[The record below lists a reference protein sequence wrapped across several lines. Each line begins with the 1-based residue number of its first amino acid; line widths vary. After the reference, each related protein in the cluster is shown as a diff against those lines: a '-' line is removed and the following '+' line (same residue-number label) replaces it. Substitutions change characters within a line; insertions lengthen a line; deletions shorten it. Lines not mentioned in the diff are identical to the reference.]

1 MGLQFYFGASG
12 AGKSRQLHKDI
23 VRWAGREP
31 ERNFLFLVPDQF
43 TMQTQ
48 VDLVNASDCGG
59 IMNIDVLSFG
69 RLSHRIFEETGYG
82 SKPVLD
88 DTGKSLVLR
97 KVAASL
103 QEQMPVIGKNLNKI
117 GYIHEVKSAIS
128 EFMQYGISAS
138 QVGELSEFAKGRGAL
153 HYKLKDLEVIYK
165 GFADYIRE
173 RFITT
178 EETLGLLTGAV
189 GKSEIIKGSVIV
201 FDGFTGF
208 TPIQYRLIQE
218 LFGLAERVIVSI
230 TIDGRENPFQTGGEQ
245 ELFYL
250 SKKTAGDLCR
260 LYRESRGKRG
270 GGEREKD
277 VYLMANPLP
286 RFRDNQEMAYLEKS
300 LFRYPLRP
308 YRGIEGHSGEP
319 AGSSESEDLQKDKR
333 ENMQSIR
340 LMEALNPAGEVRQVC
355 IQIKKLVL
363 EEDYCYRDIAVV
375 AGDLET
381 YAPYFEREAPVY
393 DIPVFMD
400 RTRGL
405 LLNPFIEYI
414 RSAIRMVLFDFSYE
428 TVFHYLRC
436 GLADFSQEEVY
447 RLENYVLALGIRG
460 RKKWSQAFVRKADLR
475 MTLPEEMETGQKE
488 DGTVSGADEQLLMLE
503 ALNDTRA
510 RLMAQIAPLLE
521 KKKTAGEITRTLYD
535 FIVAGRIQEK
545 LSAYERYF
553 RDNRE
558 PERAKEYAQI
568 YRLVMELLEQIV
580 ALLDKEPMGM
590 QEFADILDAG
600 FAEIEVGIIP
610 GSVDRVVVGDMERSR
625 LKQVKVL
632 FFLGI
637 NDGNIPKSGSRGGI
651 ISDIDREFLQQSEFE
666 LAPTPRQQMYI
677 QRLYLY
683 MNMTKPSERLYL
695 SFSRLSSQGKSIR
708 PSYLVDMI
716 RKLFPQLAVEKADGS
731 RHTVEE
737 LIGKRDGISFLAREI
752 RDYAEGRGS
761 AEDDRRLQAVY
772 RLYEKDAEYGERA
785 RRLTEAAFSS
795 YQHKPLAKAVA
806 KALYGSMLENSVS
819 RLERYAA
826 CAYSH
831 FLQYGLSLKER
842 EEYSFEQVDLGT
854 VFHEVL
860 ELFAGKL
867 AENNLT
873 WFTFTEEEGDK
884 LLLEALEACT
894 MDYRETVLYSNARYE
909 YMVGRMYRI
918 LQRTV
923 RTLKAQLQEGDFV
936 PASFEMSFSRVE
948 NLEAVNVT
956 LSEDEKMRLRGRIDR
971 IDTCE
976 DEEHVYV
983 KVIDYKSGS
992 RKFDLAAIYYGLQL
1006 QLVVYMNAAVEI
1018 TERKHPEK
1026 EVVPAALLYYHVS
1039 DPLVRAEGEKT
1050 PEEVSREILKQ
1061 LCTTGIVNADEKVVS
1076 LLDKNFLGKSMVIPV
1091 ERKKDGSFSARSSTI
1106 AKEDYEVVSSFV
1118 SHKIRQIGREILAGN
1133 IEVNPCEQGGM
1144 SSCTYCAYRGVCDF
1158 EEKTPGYHVRVL
1170 PSPPEE
1176 AILGRMKE
1184 ELQGSGE
1191 EEKHGD

>member
-1 MGLQFYFGASG
+1 MGLQFYFGGSG

-23 VRWAGREP
+23 VRWAGLEP

-69 RLSHRIFEETGYG
+69 RLSHRIFEETGY
-82 SKPVLD
+82 SRKPVLD

-103 QEQMPVIGKNLNKI
+103 QEKMPVIGKNLSKI

-128 EFMQYGISAS
+128 EFMQYGIDVSS
-138 QVGELSEFAKGRGAL
+138 VGELSEFAKGRGAL
-153 HYKLKDLEVIYK
+153 HYKLKDLEVIYQ
-165 GFADYIRE
+165 GFTDYIKE

-178 EETLGLLTGAV
+178 EETLGLLTKAV
-189 GKSEIIKGSVIV
+189 DKSRIIRGSVIV

-218 LFGLAERVIVSI
+218 LYGLAERVIVSV
-230 TIDGRENPFQTGGEQ
+230 TIDGRENPFQMGGEQ

-250 SKKTAGDLCR
+250 SKKTVKDLCR
-260 LYRESRGKRG
+260 LYQEKAGERGEAK
-270 GGEREKD
+270 REKD
-277 VYLMANPLP
+277 VYLTGKPLP
-286 RFRDNQEMAYLEKS
+286 RFRDNEEMAHLEQS
-300 LFRYPLRP
+300 LFRYPLTP
-308 YRGIEGHSGEP
+308 YEKEAQSAEGM
-319 AGSSESEDLQKDKR
+319 K
-333 ENMQSIR
+333 SIR
-340 LMEALNPAGEVRQVC
+340 LREAFNPAGEVRQVC

-363 EEDYCYRDIAVV
+363 EEGYCYRDIAVV

-381 YAPYFEREAPVY
+381 YAPYFDREALVY

-414 RSAIRMVLFDFSYE
+414 RSALKMVLFDFSYE
-428 TVFHYLRC
+428 SVFHYLRC
-436 GLADFSQEEVY
+436 GLADFSPGEVD

-460 RKKWSQAFVRKADLR
+460 KKKWSQAFVRKMDLR
-475 MTLPEEMETGQKE
+475 MSPPNEEEEGEEVQTKETGEKGE
-488 DGTVSGADEQLLMLE
+488 EPAKTDEQLAMLE
-503 ALNDTRA
+503 ALNQTRQ
-510 RLMAQIAPLLE
+510 RLMEQISPLLE
-521 KKKTAGEITRTLYD
+521 KRKTAGEITRALYD
-535 FIVAGRIQEK
+535 FIVTGKVQEK
-545 LSAYERYF
+545 LSVYEQFF
-553 RDNRE
+553 RENKE

-580 ALLDKEPMGM
+580 ALLDAEPVSLK
-590 QEFADILDAG
+590 EFADILDAG

-610 GSVDRVVVGDMERSR
+610 GSVDRVMVGDMERSR

-637 NDGNIPKSGSRGGI
+637 NDGNIPKGSSKGGI
-651 ISDIDREFLQQSEFE
+651 ISDIDREFLQQSRFE

-716 RKLFPQLAVEKADGS
+716 RKLFKELEVEKADEG
-731 RHTVEE
+731 RFTMEE
-737 LIGKRDGISFLAREI
+737 LIGKKDGLTFLADKM
-752 RDYAEGRGS
+752 RDYAAGRL
-761 AEDDRRLQAVY
+761 ALEDSKTLQAVY
-772 RLYEKDAEYGERA
+772 RLYEKDERYGERA
-785 RRLTEAAFSS
+785 RRLEEAAFTT
-795 YQHKPLAKAVA
+795 YRHKPLAEAVA

-842 EEYSFEQVDLGT
+842 EEYGFEQADLGNI
-854 VFHEVL
+854 FHEVL

-867 AENNLT
+867 AENHLT
-873 WFTFTEEEGDK
+873 WFTFTDEEGDR
-884 LLLEALEACT
+884 LLREALEACT
-894 MDYRETVLYSNARYE
+894 MEYGETVLYSNARYE
-909 YMVGRMYRI
+909 YMVERMYRI
-918 LQRTV
+918 LKRTI

-936 PASFEMSFSRVE
+936 PSSFEMSFSRVE
-948 NLEAVNVT
+948 NLEAVNVS
-956 LSEDEKMRLRGRIDR
+956 LSEKEKMRLRGRIDR

-976 DEEHVYV
+976 DGEHVYV

-992 RKFDLAAIYYGLQL
+992 RKFDLAALYYGLQL

-1018 TERKHPEK
+1018 TKRKHPGK

-1039 DPLVRAEGEKT
+1039 DPLIRAEGEVT
-1050 PEEVSREILKQ
+1050 GEEVNQEILKQ
-1061 LCTTGIVNADEKVVS
+1061 LRTTGIVSENEKVVS
-1076 LLDKNFLGKSMVIPV
+1076 LLDKNFSGKSLVIPV

-1106 AKEDYEVVSSFV
+1106 AREDYEVVSSFV

-1133 IEVNPCEQGGM
+1133 IHVNPCEQDGKN
-1144 SSCTYCAYRGVCDF
+1144 SCTYCAYKGVCDF
-1158 EEKTPGYHVRVL
+1158 EEKTPGYRMRNL
-1170 PSPPEE
+1170 PSMPEDTVLE
-1176 AILGRMKE
+1176 KMKE
-1184 ELQGSGE
+1184 DMENYGN
-1191 EEKHGD
+1191 